1 MKSKTKPAP
10 KVARSKAA
18 KILTCSKALEHYIE
32 IKSASKAPKT
42 VANNALVVR
51 NWMKDAKLEDAAV
64 SSVTHKHIDRWINS
78 PRLTWKRSTRI
89 AALGSVRAFF
99 DFCVDHGLVE
109 RDPARQVEL
118 NYSVMTHEQKESP
131 EKQPF
136 TQDELEKLISALN
149 EDWELAQTDWHTL
162 FRDKYAV
169 LFWLIA
175 VHLSKET
182 GLRISDIASLEWRS
196 IGEVDKLVVWTE
208 KTNKRMEFK
217 ISQTVQELIAQV
229 PVDTGNHI
237 FPHQHEIN
245 QSLTRRA
252 GLSEQFGRLC
262 DRVGIE
268 GKTFHSLRHYKA
280 TTAYAQLS
288 KVELAKK
295 LAEVLTIEQIA
306 AMLGH
311 SNRKTTKGYVHK

>member
-1 MKSKTKPAP
+1 MKTKYRSAS
-10 KVARSKAA
+10 KVKNISC
-18 KILTCSKALEHYIE
+18 LDALERYID
-32 IKSASKAPKT
+32 IKSSSKAPKT
-42 VANNALVVR
+42 IANNALVVR
-51 NWMKDAKLEDAAV
+51 NWMKGAKVQDAPL
-64 SSVTHKHIDRWINS
+64 SSVTSKHIDRWINN

-99 DFCVDHGLVE
+99 DFCLDHGLVE
-109 RDPARQVEL
+109 LDPARQVEL

-136 TQDELEKLISALN
+136 SQDELEKLISALN
-149 EDWELAQTDWHTL
+149 HDWDLAQTDRHTL

-169 LFWLIA
+169 LFWLVA

-262 DRVGIE
+262 KRVGIE

-280 TTAYAQLS
+280 TQAYENLG

-311 SNRKTTKGYVHK
+311 SNRKTTQGYVHK